1 MNEQSTYYKLVSM
14 LMAYPDER
22 FVRDLPELA
31 SAAAQLPAGRRKTGV
46 EAFLATVNAR
56 STLQL
61 QERYTAAFEMN
72 PATTLNISYHI
83 WGDGEKRA
91 GALSRLQQVYANA
104 GFVKT
109 STELP
114 DYLPLML
121 EFLAVFPEAQQTGP
135 FRRCFGKLDLLVDR
149 LRKIAP
155 LYATLLQPL
164 AGLFTDQAAAGVS

>member
-1 MNEQSTYYKLVSM
+1 MKEQSIYYKLVSI
-14 LMAYPDER
+14 LMAYPDKQ
-22 FVRDLPELA
+22 FVRALPELA
-31 SAAAQLPAGRRKTGV
+31 SAAAQLPAGRRKSGV
-46 EAFLATVNAR
+46 EAFLATVNAH

-72 PATTLNISYHI
+72 PATTLNITYHI

-91 GALSRLQQVYANA
+91 GALSRLQQLYAHA
-104 GFVKT
+104 GYAKT

-121 EFLAVFPEAQQTGP
+121 EFLAVFPEAQQSEP
-135 FRRCFGKLDLLVDR
+135 FRRCFGKMDLLVDR

-155 LYATLLQPL
+155 PYAALLQPL
-164 AGLFTDQAAAGVS
+164 AGMFKDQAAA

>member
-1 MNEQSTYYKLVSM
+1 MKEQSIYYKLVSM
-14 LMAYPDER
+14 LMAYPDR
-22 FVRDLPELA
+22 YFVRDLPELA
-31 SAAAQLPAGRRKTGV
+31 SAAAQLPAGRRKSGI
-46 EAFLATVNAR
+46 EAFLATVKGH

-72 PATTLNISYHI
+72 PATTLNITYHI

-91 GALSRLQQVYANA
+91 GALSRLQQLYAQA
-104 GFVKT
+104 GYAKI

-121 EFLAVFPEAQQTGP
+121 EFLAVFPEAQQSGP
-135 FRRCFGKLDLLVDR
+135 FRRCFGKMDLLVDR

-155 LYATLLQPL
+155 PYAALLQPL
-164 AGLFTDQAAAGVS
+164 AGMFKDQAAA